1 MRGDDIM
8 KIGEGKQN
16 SKAHISIPEFARA
29 DLTYEECYRVVFT
42 LIKHE
47 VFHLKNIHTSE
58 SIDELKAYPL
68 QIASRIL
75 KSASTLHAIIEQ
87 NKDYVVA
94 NAIVRT
100 LADTMASLYLIY
112 QEDGEAMVLRHYL
125 YVLDGINNR
134 LKYLPE
140 NMFYDNSI
148 SKDEFDVLMQ
158 QVVDSKTHYTEA
170 RQHCQAKIRELSLYA
185 GKAAVIE
192 KLMEKCNWKYKTLG
206 SSNIQKNKYTWNE
219 MYDLLHL
226 KCDSGFFSFFGE
238 FVHGLSTSNIAFEPD
253 VVDFEPV
260 YGAAIVLLGR
270 LYEFINNYYADDMNI
285 VQAKAITGLAD
296 VRMPQKYV
304 DYLLNELSN
313 LKEKGRC

>member
-1 MRGDDIM
+1 M

-75 KSASTLHAIIEQ
+75 KAASTLHTIIEQ

-148 SKDEFDVLMQ
+148 SKDEFDVLM
-158 QVVDSKTHYTEA
+158 
-170 RQHCQAKIRELSLYA
+170 
-185 GKAAVIE
+185 
-192 KLMEKCNWKYKTLG
+192 
-206 SSNIQKNKYTWNE
+206 
-219 MYDLLHL
+219 
-226 KCDSGFFSFFGE
+226 
-238 FVHGLSTSNIAFEPD
+238 
-253 VVDFEPV
+253 
-260 YGAAIVLLGR
+260 
-270 LYEFINNYYADDMNI
+270 
-285 VQAKAITGLAD
+285 
-296 VRMPQKYV
+296 
-304 DYLLNELSN
+304 
-313 LKEKGRC
+313 

>member
-1 MRGDDIM
+1 MKEDDIM
-8 KIGEGKQN
+8 KIRAGKQN
-16 SKAHISIPEFARA
+16 SKVHISIPEFTREN
-29 DLTYEECYRVVFT
+29 LTYGESYRVVFI
-42 LIKHE
+42 LVKHE
-47 VFHLKNIHTSE
+47 VLHLKNIHTSE
-58 SIDELKAYPL
+58 SIDDLKAYPL

-75 KSASTLHAIIEQ
+75 KSANTLYTIIEQ
-87 NKDYVVA
+87 NRDYVVA

-112 QEDGEAMVLRHYL
+112 QEVGEAMILRHYL
-125 YVLDGINNR
+125 YIIDGINNR
-134 LKYLPE
+134 LKYLPK

-158 QVVDSKTHYTEA
+158 QAVASKTHYTET
-170 RQHCQAKIRELSLYA
+170 RQHCQAKIRELSLY
-185 GKAAVIE
+185 GGRAAVIE
-192 KLMEKCNWKYKTLG
+192 KLMEKCNWKYKTLD
-206 SSNIQKNKYTWNE
+206 SSNSQKNKYTWNE

-226 KCDSGFFSFFGE
+226 NCDSGFFSFLGE

-260 YGAAIVLLGR
+260 YGTAIALLGC

-296 VRMPQKYV
+296 VGIPQKYV

-313 LKEKGRC
+313 LKEKGRY

>member
-1 MRGDDIM
+1 M

-75 KSASTLHAIIEQ
+75 KSASTLHTIIEQ

-112 QEDGEAMVLRHYL
+112 QEDGEAMALRHYL

-158 QVVDSKTHYTEA
+158 QVVDSKIHYTEA
-170 RQHCQAKIRELSLYA
+170 RQQ
-185 GKAAVIE
+185 
-192 KLMEKCNWKYKTLG
+192 
-206 SSNIQKNKYTWNE
+206 
-219 MYDLLHL
+219 
-226 KCDSGFFSFFGE
+226 
-238 FVHGLSTSNIAFEPD
+238 
-253 VVDFEPV
+253 
-260 YGAAIVLLGR
+260 
-270 LYEFINNYYADDMNI
+270 
-285 VQAKAITGLAD
+285 
-296 VRMPQKYV
+296 
-304 DYLLNELSN
+304 
-313 LKEKGRC
+313 